1 MNDTQKQNWNN
12 NTLDESDEK
21 NDPETS
27 KKVFLS

>member
-21 NDPETS
+21 NDQETT
-27 KKVFLS
+27 KKAF